1 MNLRDRMDADTSK
14 LQKSLLESTPNKD
27 LRQRLKDLS
36 TSLKQGR
43 VGGFKYVI
51 VTYSNSLEN

>member
-43 VGGFKYVI
+43 VGHFKHASK
-51 VTYSNSLEN
+51 SN